1 MYSCIVLFDEACR
14 FTMYTYMYDLNVFTK
29 GVPKHCY
36 DFLLACFTNILV
48 PSRKLNFTYL
58 NTLNKDNFAVH

>member
-1 MYSCIVLFDEACR
+1 
-14 FTMYTYMYDLNVFTK
+14 MYTHMYDLNVFTK

-36 DFLLACFTNILV
+36 DFLLACFTNTLV